1 MQLNALFLKIVIVAL
16 TVTGGAAFADGGIG
30 YRQVA
35 DMLYEQ
41 ALANRTV
48 YTKEVIQRLT
58 VDNQVLHA
66 SEDYMKTNGLPL
78 PAQMFRTSSEE
89 LLRATDKFWLSL
101 RAVDPINLA
110 SGPITPAE
118 EEGLRFVLDNPSE
131 RFYVREKDLSGRES
145 FVAVY
150 PDVATAE
157 ACVSCHNGHPSS
169 PRRDFELG
177 DVMGGIVIRLFIDEE

>member
-1 MQLNALFLKIVIVAL
+1 MRLNTPFLMVLVIGLA
-16 TVTGGAAFADGGIG
+16 VTGGAASADGGIG

-48 YTKEVIQRLT
+48 YTKEIIQRLT
-58 VDNQVLHA
+58 VDHQVLHA

-78 PAQMFRTSSEE
+78 PAQMFRASSEE
-89 LLRATDKFWLSL
+89 LLGATDTFWLSL

-110 SGPITPAE
+110 SGPITPVE

-131 RFYVREKDLSGRES
+131 RFYAQEKDLSGRQS
-145 FVAVY
+145 YVAVY
-150 PDVATAE
+150 PDVATAQ

-169 PRRDFELG
+169 PRRDFKLG